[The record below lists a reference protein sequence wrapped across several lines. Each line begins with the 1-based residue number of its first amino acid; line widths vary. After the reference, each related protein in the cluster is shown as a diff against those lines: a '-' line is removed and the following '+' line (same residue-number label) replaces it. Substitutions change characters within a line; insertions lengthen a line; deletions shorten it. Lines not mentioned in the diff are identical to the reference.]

1 VRLKLVFFKTTE
13 RASLGEKCA
22 AGITFLGGEGVTQE
36 EVAGGTANFQHWKA
50 AEVAAAEGEKL
61 KR

>member
-1 VRLKLVFFKTTE
+1 MKSALL
-13 RASLGEKCA
+13 ASLFWA
-22 AGITFLGGEGVTQE
+22 AKVLPKTWEAVATRQNWAEE